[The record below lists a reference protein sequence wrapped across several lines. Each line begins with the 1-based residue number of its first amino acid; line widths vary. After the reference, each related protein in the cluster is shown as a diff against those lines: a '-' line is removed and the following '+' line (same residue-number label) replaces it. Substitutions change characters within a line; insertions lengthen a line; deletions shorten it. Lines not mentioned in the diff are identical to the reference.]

1 MQIGSMPMMPPGG
14 SPRDQVVS
22 NLSAQVDAGEI
33 TAEDQDAMMEALDAM
48 HAERMENGPPEPGR
62 TPPSQEEIQA
72 NFESMLSE
80 QVEAGTLDREQA
92 DHLAEMF
99 EEGELGRPPEGQ
111 GPQTPQ
117 GSEGGSMDE
126 LMSAILSQLQSGSG
140 YDGSGEQSGGVASLL
155 ADYTA

>member
-14 SPRDQVVS
+14 SPRDQVVN
-22 NLSAQVDAGEI
+22 NLSAQVEAGEI

-48 HAERMENGPPEPGR
+48 HAERMENGPPAPGSA
-62 TPPSQEEIQA
+62 PPSQEEIQA
-72 NFESMLSE
+72 NFESMLAE
-80 QVEAGTLDREQA
+80 QVEAGTLGQDQA

-111 GPQTPQ
+111 GPPPP
-117 GSEGGSMDE
+117 GGEGGGSMDE
-126 LMSAILSQLQSGSG
+126 LMSAILSQLQSGST
-140 YDGSGEQSGGVASLL
+140 YDGSGEQTGSIASLL